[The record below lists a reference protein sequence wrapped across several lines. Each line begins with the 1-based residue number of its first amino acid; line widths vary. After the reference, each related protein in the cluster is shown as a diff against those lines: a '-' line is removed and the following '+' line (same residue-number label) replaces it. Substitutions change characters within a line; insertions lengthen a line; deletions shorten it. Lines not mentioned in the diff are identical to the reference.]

1 MKHFTMFTDCRSE
14 SFFRA
19 SSTLKAFAMSLVF
32 VLCGW
37 SASNAQSITCP
48 ADASVACF
56 DVFNFDLEGGVGQA
70 SVSNPFNQPV
80 NITYGDV
87 DLIGEGCSRVITRTW
102 TASFG
107 AIPGRPATSRTCSQ
121 IISTVDNQGPVIS
134 GVQPVINVQ
143 CADDVPG
150 FANASVDACT
160 GNETLSMFASHTG
173 RADKVC
179 DVTTAFGP
187 GMDWAVWLPDLANPN
202 TSLSNNEYV
211 LSASWVFDANGGKFE
226 QYVDGTAR
234 FYGRIINSSNP
245 DHAFNVDF
253 WFRNRADWG
262 GAYGW
267 EAQGRYYKNDLGL
280 ACATNNVI
288 NWDFYE
294 MVNGISTLTG
304 DGSLEGAIL
313 YMSHMPANYYF
324 GFQVGVGANN
334 KNCNPGI
341 SGWFTYDGFINGQPV
356 EGHGDVNADTDCE
369 TPPALCTNDDNYT
382 YIYSA
387 GNHCGHCTI
396 LKQHILVND
405 TIAPTFNNC
414 PINITQECSDPIPA
428 VATGLTASDNCSA
441 DSSIVITYVGEVT
454 EYYNAQNQPSL
465 PIDACTTKIIRT
477 WTATDEC
484 GNIGECV
491 QVIELIDTTDPVF
504 NTYNHYISVECD
516 AAAQNFVTASDNCDQ
531 NVVITYTE
539 VLQSGGCMGVLART
553 YTATDNCGNTS
564 QTVQYIALLDTTLP
578 TFVGSNGAVNTL
590 PVDITVQCSNVNP
603 IGADGTRYGNAGVQ
617 GRDNCG
623 LAVTVTYAEQIVPTN
638 DNCPDSYDIVRT
650 WTATDY
656 CDNVST
662 LVRYVRV
669 IDTTR
674 PVYTS
679 FPTDITISCTD
690 PIPAVVNPTATDNC
704 DANVTIT
711 LAVSQVAGSCPQS
724 YDILRVFRGTDNC
737 GNEVVQTQ
745 TIRVRDTAA
754 PTLSPA
760 NQTTTYTY
768 ECDQVIPV
776 IQPTAVDN
784 CSPTNTIV
792 YTYVDTLNTGNSCSR
807 SFQRK
812 WTIKDQCN
820 NKSFFFQT
828 INVVDTTAPVITGSF
843 DITRECDDIAGIYVT
858 ATDNCNNITW
868 ETEDVHVSGGCAGA
882 IIRRYWASDICGNV
896 SDMFVQTIHL
906 TDTHGPVAVT
916 TPNFT
921 IDCDDDAPV
930 VPAPTWSDC
939 DAELEI
945 SYAYT
950 EEQID
955 STDDCP
961 DYDRVYTWTATD
973 NCGNSTVAVTRV
985 TVVDRTA
992 PVFVTFPA
1000 DVTVTC
1006 GGTIPPVTYPVIEDN
1021 CDLYPD
1027 LEMIEDTVGS
1037 GCYHTFTIERRFKI
1051 WDHCMNERRDT
1062 QRVYVVNQL
1071 VQPVIVGNLE
1081 VDRPCNNFGGIY
1093 VSVQNAACNI
1103 VTWEFWDENVS
1114 GSCGGNV
1121 IRHYYATNACG
1132 VESAEFIQIIHL
1144 IDNVAPV
1151 FSNIPV
1157 NSSYDCTFTGEIV
1170 IGNPTVSDNC
1180 DDDVEVTLDI
1190 DTIAGDCPAEK
1201 VYRRTWT
1208 AEDNCGNITTV
1219 VRNIN
1224 IVDNAG
1230 PVFTAGQQTLYNFYC
1245 GENPVTPTPTATDAC
1260 SQVVSITA
1268 SNGTA
1273 SGCTGGFNRTWTAL
1287 DACGNSRTFVQTIAF
1302 IDTLAPVFAS
1312 CPGDVVLP
1320 CDVYTLP
1327 APVAPIATDGCSNSV
1342 SMDYDQFVFG
1352 DAPVVNSLPGGDCLM
1367 KTPVRPLDNPC
1378 GYPVDWGL
1386 ALHTMPVQYRYY
1398 TIETGEWV
1406 RFANRV
1412 EVTMRVKV
1420 AQLPGQSQLN
1430 AGWDVVMTFD
1440 NGSSAAEWFNGVH
1453 GFKADCGGIAAN
1465 ANEWEYFILQS
1476 GATMTGW
1483 GAFAG
1488 SALSL
1493 EHAPINEYFGYQLG
1507 TGANNYNGDEDG
1519 FGGWFGYSGTFR
1531 ANANADFINVY
1542 GAGDV
1547 CCTLDCCPRYYVIR
1561 QWTATDCAGNSSI
1574 CSQTISWDGVVV
1586 ATDVQGNNVSFNEGM
1601 EADRLT
1607 STITAQPNPANNNT
1621 LFTFRA
1627 ANTAKTSVEIY
1638 DLTGKKVA
1646 DVFVGSVEA
1655 GNEYR
1660 VDFNVSNLATGV
1672 YTYRL
1677 TNGSEVKIERLIISK

>member
-1 MKHFTMFTDCRSE
+1 MKHFTMFADCRSE

-37 SASNAQSITCP
+37 SASNAQSISCP

-107 AIPGRPATSRTCSQ
+107 SVPGHPATSRTCSQ

-553 YTATDNCGNTS
+553 YTATDNCGNTA

-578 TFVGSNGAVNTL
+578 TFVGSNGNVNTL

-603 IGADGTRYGNAGVQ
+603 IGEDGTRYGNAGVQ

-768 ECDQVIPV
+768 ECDETIPV

-807 SFQRK
+807 TFQRK

-906 TDTHGPVAVT
+906 TDTHGPVAVS

-1062 QRVYVVNQL
+1062 QRVFVVNQL
-1071 VQPVIVGNLE
+1071 VQPVIVGDLSI
-1081 VDRPCNNFGGIY
+1081 DRPCNNFSGIY

-1103 VTWEFWDENVS
+1103 VTWEFWDEEVS

-1144 IDNVAPV
+1144 IDNVPPV

-1170 IGNPTVSDNC
+1170 IGNPNVSDNC
-1180 DDDVEVTLDI
+1180 DDDVEVTLVI
-1190 DTIAGDCPAEK
+1190 DTIPGDCPAEK

-1230 PVFTAGQQTLYNFYC
+1230 PVFTAGQQTLYSFYC
-1245 GENPVTPTPTATDAC
+1245 GETPVTPAPTATDAC
-1260 SQVVSITA
+1260 SVVDTIFAT
-1268 SNGTA
+1268 NGPA
-1273 SGCTGGFNRTWTAL
+1273 SGCTGGFNRTWTAI

-1312 CPGDVVLP
+1312 CPDDVVLP

-1342 SMDYDQFVFG
+1342 SMDYDQFTFG
-1352 DAPVVNSLPGGDCLM
+1352 DAPVVGSLPGGDCLM

-1412 EVTMRVKV
+1412 EVTMHVKV

-1430 AGWDVVMTFD
+1430 AGWDVEMTFD

>member
-1 MKHFTMFTDCRSE
+1 MFADCRSE

-37 SASNAQSITCP
+37 SASNAQSISCP

-107 AIPGRPATSRTCSQ
+107 SVPGHPATSRTCSQ

-553 YTATDNCGNTS
+553 YTATDNCGNTA

-578 TFVGSNGAVNTL
+578 TFVGSNGNVNTL

-603 IGADGTRYGNAGVQ
+603 IGEDGTRYGNAGVQ

-768 ECDQVIPV
+768 ECDETIPV

-807 SFQRK
+807 TFQRK

-906 TDTHGPVAVT
+906 TDTHGPVAVS

-1062 QRVYVVNQL
+1062 QRVFVVNQL
-1071 VQPVIVGNLE
+1071 VQPVIVGDLSI
-1081 VDRPCNNFGGIY
+1081 DRPCNNFSGIY

-1103 VTWEFWDENVS
+1103 VTWEFWDEEVS

-1144 IDNVAPV
+1144 IDNVPPV

-1170 IGNPTVSDNC
+1170 IGNPNVSDNC
-1180 DDDVEVTLDI
+1180 DDDVEVTLVI
-1190 DTIAGDCPAEK
+1190 DTIPGDCPAEK

-1230 PVFTAGQQTLYNFYC
+1230 PVFTAGQQTLYSFYC
-1245 GENPVTPTPTATDAC
+1245 GETPVTPAPTATDAC
-1260 SQVVSITA
+1260 SVVDTIFAT
-1268 SNGTA
+1268 NGPA
-1273 SGCTGGFNRTWTAL
+1273 SGCTGGFNRTWTAI

-1312 CPGDVVLP
+1312 CPDDVVLP

-1342 SMDYDQFVFG
+1342 SMDYDQFTFG
-1352 DAPVVNSLPGGDCLM
+1352 DAPVVGSLPGGDCLM

-1412 EVTMRVKV
+1412 EVTMHVKV

-1430 AGWDVVMTFD
+1430 AGWDVEMTFD

>member
-1 MKHFTMFTDCRSE
+1 
-14 SFFRA
+14 
-19 SSTLKAFAMSLVF
+19 MSLVF

-37 SASNAQSITCP
+37 SASNAQSISCP
-48 ADASVACF
+48 ADAQVACF

-70 SVSNPFNQPV
+70 SVSNPFSQPV

-107 AIPGRPATSRTCSQ
+107 SVPGHPATSRTCSQ

-211 LSASWVFDANGGKFE
+211 LSASWVFDSNGGKFE

-253 WFRNRADWG
+253 WFRNRADWD

-267 EAQGRYYKNDLGL
+267 QAQGRYYKNDLGL

-405 TIAPTFNNC
+405 TIAPTFDNC
-414 PINITQECSDPIPA
+414 PMNITQECSDPIPA

-477 WTATDEC
+477 WSATDEC
-484 GNIGECV
+484 GNVGECV

-578 TFVGSNGAVNTL
+578 TFVGSNGNVNTL

-679 FPTDITISCTD
+679 FPADITISCTD

-704 DANVTIT
+704 DSNVAIT

-760 NQTTTYTY
+760 NQTTSYTY
-768 ECDQVIPV
+768 ECDETIPV

-807 SFQRK
+807 TFQRK

-820 NKSFFFQT
+820 NKLFFFQT

-921 IDCDDDAPV
+921 IDCDDEAPV

-939 DAELEI
+939 DSELMIE
-945 SYAYT
+945 YAYS
-950 EEQID
+950 EEDVDTTD
-955 STDDCP
+955 SCP

-973 NCGNSTVAVTRV
+973 HCGNSTVAVTRV
-985 TVVDRTA
+985 HVVDRTA

-1006 GGTIPPVTYPVIEDN
+1006 GGTIPPVSYPVIEDN

-1062 QRVYVVNQL
+1062 QRVYVVNNL
-1071 VQPVIVGNLE
+1071 VQPVIVGSLE
-1081 VDRPCNNFGGIY
+1081 VDRPCNDFGGIY

-1103 VTWEFWDENVS
+1103 VTWESWDEEVS

-1132 VESAEFIQIIHL
+1132 VESAEFIQVIHL

-1260 SQVVSITA
+1260 SEVVSITA

-1312 CPGDVVLP
+1312 CPADVVLP

-1430 AGWDVVMTFD
+1430 AGWDVEMTFD

-1531 ANANADFINVY
+1531 ANPNADFINVY

>member
-1 MKHFTMFTDCRSE
+1 M
-14 SFFRA
+14 
-19 SSTLKAFAMSLVF
+19 
-32 VLCGW
+32 
-37 SASNAQSITCP
+37 
-48 ADASVACF
+48 
-56 DVFNFDLEGGVGQA
+56 
-70 SVSNPFNQPV
+70 
-80 NITYGDV
+80 
-87 DLIGEGCSRVITRTW
+87 
-102 TASFG
+102 
-107 AIPGRPATSRTCSQ
+107 
-121 IISTVDNQGPVIS
+121 
-134 GVQPVINVQ
+134 
-143 CADDVPG
+143 
-150 FANASVDACT
+150 
-160 GNETLSMFASHTG
+160 
-173 RADKVC
+173 
-179 DVTTAFGP
+179 
-187 GMDWAVWLPDLANPN
+187 
-202 TSLSNNEYV
+202 
-211 LSASWVFDANGGKFE
+211 
-226 QYVDGTAR
+226 
-234 FYGRIINSSNP
+234 
-245 DHAFNVDF
+245 
-253 WFRNRADWG
+253 
-262 GAYGW
+262 
-267 EAQGRYYKNDLGL
+267 
-280 ACATNNVI
+280 
-288 NWDFYE
+288 
-294 MVNGISTLTG
+294 
-304 DGSLEGAIL
+304 
-313 YMSHMPANYYF
+313 
-324 GFQVGVGANN
+324 
-334 KNCNPGI
+334 
-341 SGWFTYDGFINGQPV
+341 
-356 EGHGDVNADTDCE
+356 
-369 TPPALCTNDDNYT
+369 
-382 YIYSA
+382 
-387 GNHCGHCTI
+387 
-396 LKQHILVND
+396 
-405 TIAPTFNNC
+405 
-414 PINITQECSDPIPA
+414 
-428 VATGLTASDNCSA
+428 
-441 DSSIVITYVGEVT
+441 
-454 EYYNAQNQPSL
+454 
-465 PIDACTTKIIRT
+465 
-477 WTATDEC
+477 
-484 GNIGECV
+484 
-491 QVIELIDTTDPVF
+491 
-504 NTYNHYISVECD
+504 
-516 AAAQNFVTASDNCDQ
+516 
-531 NVVITYTE
+531 
-539 VLQSGGCMGVLART
+539 
-553 YTATDNCGNTS
+553 
-564 QTVQYIALLDTTLP
+564 
-578 TFVGSNGAVNTL
+578 

-603 IGADGTRYGNAGVQ
+603 IGADGTRYGNAGVR
-617 GRDNCG
+617 GVDTCDS
-623 LAVTVTYAEQIVPTN
+623 LVTVTYGEQIVPTN

-656 CDNVST
+656 CDNVAT

-674 PVYTS
+674 PVYTT

-690 PIPAVVNPTATDNC
+690 PIPPVVNPTATDNC

-724 YDILRVFRGTDNC
+724 YDLLRVFRGTDNC

-754 PTLSPA
+754 PTLLPV

-768 ECDQVIPV
+768 ECDETIPV

-784 CSPTNTIV
+784 CSPANTIV
-792 YTYVDTLNTGNSCSR
+792 YTFVDTLNTGNSCSR

-843 DITRECDDIAGIYVT
+843 DITRECDDIDGIYVT
-858 ATDNCNNITW
+858 GTDNCNNITW

-882 IIRRYWASDICGNV
+882 IIRRYWATDICGNR

-906 TDTHGPVAVT
+906 TDTNGPVAVS

-950 EEQID
+950 EEQVD

-961 DYDRVYTWTATD
+961 DYVRVYTWTATD

-1062 QRVYVVNQL
+1062 QRVFVVNQL
-1071 VQPVIVGNLE
+1071 VQPVIVGDLSI
-1081 VDRPCNNFGGIY
+1081 DRPCNNFGGIY

-1103 VTWEFWDENVS
+1103 VTWEFWDEEVS

-1144 IDNVAPV
+1144 IDNVPPV

-1157 NSSYDCTFTGEIV
+1157 NSNYDCTFTGEIV

-1180 DDDVEVTLDI
+1180 DDDVEVTLVI

-1230 PVFTAGQQTLYNFYC
+1230 PVFAAGQQTLYNFFC
-1245 GENPVTPTPTATDAC
+1245 GQAPVTPVPTATDAC
-1260 SQVVSITA
+1260 SEIDTIFA
-1268 SNGTA
+1268 INGTP
-1273 SGCTGGFNRTWTAL
+1273 SGCTGGFNRTWRAI
-1287 DACGNSRTFVQTIAF
+1287 DACGNSRDFVQTIAF
-1302 IDTLAPVFAS
+1302 NDTIEPVFTN
-1312 CPGDVVLP
+1312 CPADVELP
-1320 CDVYTLP
+1320 CTTYTLP
-1327 APVAPIATDGCSNSV
+1327 APVAPIATDFCSNSV
-1342 SMDYDQFVFG
+1342 SMDYDQFLFG
-1352 DAPVVNSLPGGDCLM
+1352 DVPPAGAQPDGYCAMV
-1367 KTPVRPLDNPC
+1367 TPVRPLDNPC

-1398 TIETGEWV
+1398 TIEEGRWT
-1406 RFANRV
+1406 RFNNRV
-1412 EVTMRVKV
+1412 EVTMRVKA
-1420 AQLPGQSQLN
+1420 AQLPGQPALN
-1430 AGWDVVMTFD
+1430 AGWNVSMTFD
-1440 NGSSAAEWFNGVH
+1440 EGSSAIEWFNGVH

-1465 ANEWEYFILQS
+1465 ANEWDYFILQS
-1476 GATMTGW
+1476 GATMTGF

-1488 SALSL
+1488 SALTL

-1507 TGANNYNGDEDG
+1507 TGANNYNADADG

-1547 CCTLDCCPRYYVIR
+1547 CCTLNCCPRYYAVR
-1561 QWTATDCAGNSSI
+1561 QWTATDCSGNSSV
-1574 CSQTISWDGVVV
+1574 CEQTISWDGVVV
-1586 ATDVQGNNVSFNEGM
+1586 ANATNSGSAMEFGAGM
-1601 EADRLT
+1601 DADRL
-1607 STITAQPNPANNNT
+1607 SSSITAQPNPANNNT

-1627 ANTAKTSVEIY
+1627 AKTAKTSVEIY

>member
-1 MKHFTMFTDCRSE
+1 
-14 SFFRA
+14 
-19 SSTLKAFAMSLVF
+19 
-32 VLCGW
+32 
-37 SASNAQSITCP
+37 
-48 ADASVACF
+48 
-56 DVFNFDLEGGVGQA
+56 
-70 SVSNPFNQPV
+70 
-80 NITYGDV
+80 
-87 DLIGEGCSRVITRTW
+87 
-102 TASFG
+102 
-107 AIPGRPATSRTCSQ
+107 
-121 IISTVDNQGPVIS
+121 
-134 GVQPVINVQ
+134 
-143 CADDVPG
+143 
-150 FANASVDACT
+150 
-160 GNETLSMFASHTG
+160 
-173 RADKVC
+173 
-179 DVTTAFGP
+179 
-187 GMDWAVWLPDLANPN
+187 
-202 TSLSNNEYV
+202 
-211 LSASWVFDANGGKFE
+211 
-226 QYVDGTAR
+226 
-234 FYGRIINSSNP
+234 
-245 DHAFNVDF
+245 
-253 WFRNRADWG
+253 
-262 GAYGW
+262 
-267 EAQGRYYKNDLGL
+267 
-280 ACATNNVI
+280 
-288 NWDFYE
+288 
-294 MVNGISTLTG
+294 
-304 DGSLEGAIL
+304 
-313 YMSHMPANYYF
+313 
-324 GFQVGVGANN
+324 
-334 KNCNPGI
+334 
-341 SGWFTYDGFINGQPV
+341 
-356 EGHGDVNADTDCE
+356 
-369 TPPALCTNDDNYT
+369 
-382 YIYSA
+382 
-387 GNHCGHCTI
+387 
-396 LKQHILVND
+396 
-405 TIAPTFNNC
+405 
-414 PINITQECSDPIPA
+414 
-428 VATGLTASDNCSA
+428 
-441 DSSIVITYVGEVT
+441 
-454 EYYNAQNQPSL
+454 
-465 PIDACTTKIIRT
+465 
-477 WTATDEC
+477 
-484 GNIGECV
+484 
-491 QVIELIDTTDPVF
+491 
-504 NTYNHYISVECD
+504 
-516 AAAQNFVTASDNCDQ
+516 
-531 NVVITYTE
+531 
-539 VLQSGGCMGVLART
+539 
-553 YTATDNCGNTS
+553 
-564 QTVQYIALLDTTLP
+564 
-578 TFVGSNGAVNTL
+578 
-590 PVDITVQCSNVNP
+590 
-603 IGADGTRYGNAGVQ
+603 
-617 GRDNCG
+617 
-623 LAVTVTYAEQIVPTN
+623 
-638 DNCPDSYDIVRT
+638 
-650 WTATDY
+650 
-656 CDNVST
+656 
-662 LVRYVRV
+662 
-669 IDTTR
+669 
-674 PVYTS
+674 
-679 FPTDITISCTD
+679 
-690 PIPAVVNPTATDNC
+690 
-704 DANVTIT
+704 
-711 LAVSQVAGSCPQS
+711 
-724 YDILRVFRGTDNC
+724 
-737 GNEVVQTQ
+737 
-745 TIRVRDTAA
+745 
-754 PTLSPA
+754 
-760 NQTTTYTY
+760 
-768 ECDQVIPV
+768 
-776 IQPTAVDN
+776 
-784 CSPTNTIV
+784 
-792 YTYVDTLNTGNSCSR
+792 
-807 SFQRK
+807 
-812 WTIKDQCN
+812 
-820 NKSFFFQT
+820 
-828 INVVDTTAPVITGSF
+828 
-843 DITRECDDIAGIYVT
+843 
-858 ATDNCNNITW
+858 
-868 ETEDVHVSGGCAGA
+868 
-882 IIRRYWASDICGNV
+882 
-896 SDMFVQTIHL
+896 
-906 TDTHGPVAVT
+906 
-916 TPNFT
+916 
-921 IDCDDDAPV
+921 
-930 VPAPTWSDC
+930 
-939 DAELEI
+939 
-945 SYAYT
+945 
-950 EEQID
+950 
-955 STDDCP
+955 
-961 DYDRVYTWTATD
+961 
-973 NCGNSTVAVTRV
+973 
-985 TVVDRTA
+985 
-992 PVFVTFPA
+992 
-1000 DVTVTC
+1000 
-1006 GGTIPPVTYPVIEDN
+1006 
-1021 CDLYPD
+1021 
-1027 LEMIEDTVGS
+1027 MIEDTVGS

-1062 QRVYVVNQL
+1062 QRVYVVNNL
-1071 VQPVIVGNLE
+1071 VQPVIVGDLE

-1121 IRHYYATNACG
+1121 IRHYTATNACG
-1132 VESAEFIQIIHL
+1132 VESAEFIQVIHL

-1180 DDDVEVTLDI
+1180 DDDVEVTLVI
-1190 DTIAGDCPAEK
+1190 DTIPGDCPAEK

-1230 PVFTAGQQTLYNFYC
+1230 PVFTAGQQTLYSFYC

-1312 CPGDVVLP
+1312 CPDDVVLP